1 MSYESRG
8 YYRSRQDGKS
18 HVWIRYQAT
27 EPTRIQATITVD
39 LVEEDVT
46 EVNRI
51 KQLTVFDLELTA
63 LYKLDDRR
71 GPRRRRS
78 PPRDDDV
85 EDIEVRLR
93 GLIIKIGDKVY
104 YTRV

>member
-8 YYRSRQDGKS
+8 YYRSRQDGNNYGRS
-18 HVWIRYQAT
+18 GGGGRY
-27 EPTRIQATITVD
+27 R
-39 LVEEDVT
+39 
-46 EVNRI
+46 
-51 KQLTVFDLELTA
+51 
-63 LYKLDDRR
+63 DDRR

-93 GLIIKIGDKVY
+93 VLLSRLA
-104 YTRV
+104 TRFHQSFKST